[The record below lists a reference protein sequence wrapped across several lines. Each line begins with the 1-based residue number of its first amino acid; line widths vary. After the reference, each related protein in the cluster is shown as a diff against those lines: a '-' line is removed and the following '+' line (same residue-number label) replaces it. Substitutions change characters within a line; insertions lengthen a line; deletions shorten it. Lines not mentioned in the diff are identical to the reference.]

1 MTVAALIEQYNTER
15 PNNIEDALKVTWL
28 RKCEQMIINEVV
40 DSHTH
45 DPLDHTS
52 LNLSVQGSTLY
63 IQEAG
68 KLTDHMAGF
77 DLDTVLLVPEPYDG
91 VYMYFLDQ
99 RIALNQNDTRRY
111 NAASTQYNNALL
123 QYQQYYNRSY
133 ETIKKPKKT
142 LRHETL

>member
-28 RKCEQMIINEVV
+28 RKCEQMIFNEIT

-45 DPLDHTS
+45 DPLGHTALS
-52 LNLSVQGSTLY
+52 LSVQGSTLY

-68 KLTDHMAGF
+68 QYEDHIAGF
-77 DLDTVLLVPEPYDG
+77 DLDTELVVPEPYDG
-91 VYMYFLDQ
+91 VYMFYLDQ

-111 NAASTQYNNALL
+111 NAAATQYNNALL
-123 QYQQYYNRSY
+123 QYQQYYNRMY
-133 ETIKKPKKT
+133 DTNKHRKKMF
-142 LRHETL
+142 RHQWL